1 MDDKKKTEEVEPEDQ
16 SVENEGEGSKS
27 ADRQYRKDVDDF
39 LQENDPSKLA
49 RQAQREVERDPKSY
63 EEAEREGK
71 RRSAGDLP
79 IDKEVI

>member
-1 MDDKKKTEEVEPEDQ
+1 MATHKDCFPTVMRRYFE
-16 SVENEGEGSKS
+16 
-27 ADRQYRKDVDDF
+27 RQHFRRDVDEF

-49 RQAQREVERDPKSY
+49 RQAQRDVERDPDSY

-79 IDKEVI
+79 IDKDVI